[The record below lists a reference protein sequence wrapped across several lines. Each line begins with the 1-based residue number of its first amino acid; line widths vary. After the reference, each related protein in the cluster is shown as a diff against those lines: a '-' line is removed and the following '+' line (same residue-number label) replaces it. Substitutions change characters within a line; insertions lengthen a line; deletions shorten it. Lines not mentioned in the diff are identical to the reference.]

1 MAGRPKRMA
10 ARLAEIEELAH
21 QLSVDVGALCP
32 HQYREWREQWDED
45 DFGAVWCRAAA
56 ATKVAA
62 DAVNY
67 LLGLSE
73 ERAFG
78 EEVAEDMGSARDVK
92 RGQWPP
98 GVEVPESVKARL
110 QLKSLPSES

>member
-10 ARLAEIEELAH
+10 ARLTELEETAY
-21 QLSVDVGALCP
+21 QVSVDVGKLCP
-32 HQYREWREQWDED
+32 HQYREWKSGWSED
-45 DFGAVWCRAAA
+45 DYGAVWFRAVA

-67 LLGLSE
+67 VLGLAE

-78 EEVAEDMGSARDVK
+78 EEVAEDMDDERDRRRGLWPLPLAADKASENIKAQLDSA
-92 RGQWPP
+92 
-98 GVEVPESVKARL
+98 
-110 QLKSLPSES
+110 PSD

>member
-10 ARLAEIEELAH
+10 AKLAELEERAY
-21 QLSVDVGALCP
+21 QLSVDVGKLCP

-45 DFGAVWCRAAA
+45 DYGALWCRAAA

-62 DAVNY
+62 DLVNY
-67 LLGLSE
+67 VLGLAE

-78 EEVAEDMGSARDVK
+78 EEAAEDMDTERDRR
-92 RGQWPP
+92 RGLWP
-98 GVEVPESVKARL
+98 
-110 QLKSLPSES
+110 LPSAADKASENAERAAI